1 MSPSKR
7 STLSAQQENSQRLLK
22 LLLAIWDLE
31 TLDQSALTQIYPD
44 GKAEKI
50 KTDLGIRK
58 TIVIERSKKSSE
70 KSKDYE
76 AVLQDLESQGAIV
89 IQKKGQSAFLSLG
102 QTGRSLL
109 GSVVNSVDLVF
120 ETSVGARLMNTLIRW
135 IREEG
140 FTTSTDQPAAPPQ
153 TPQTIASSIASYDEF
168 KEEAMQV
175 LQKLNTD
182 YQLSDTVPIYR
193 LRRSLGDRIDRTQ
206 FNEWLLA
213 MHRDSV
219 VELMSG
225 TMPDLTPDIVEDSVT
240 NPLGLMYYYANLT

>member
-140 FTTSTDQPAAPPQ
+140 FTTSTDQPTAPPQ

-182 YQLSDTVPIYR
+182 YQCDNLVPIYR
-193 LRRSLGDRIDRTQ
+193 LRRDLGDRIDRTQ
-206 FNEWLLA
+206 FNEWLLE
-213 MHRDSV
+213 MHAQSV
-219 VELMSG
+219 VELMG
-225 TMPDLTPDIVEDSVT
+225 GNTPDLTPEIVEDSVVSR
-240 NPLGLMYYYANLT
+240 LGSVYYSVALD

>member
-140 FTTSTDQPAAPPQ
+140 FTTSTDQPTEPPQ

-182 YQLSDTVPIYR
+182 YQCDNLVPIYR
-193 LRRSLGDRIDRTQ
+193 LRRDLGDRIDRTQ
-206 FNEWLLA
+206 FNEWLLE
-213 MHRDSV
+213 MHAQSV
-219 VELMSG
+219 VELMG
-225 TMPDLTPDIVEDSVT
+225 GNTPDLTPEIVEDSVVSR
-240 NPLGLMYYYANLT
+240 LGSVYYSVALD

>member
-31 TLDQSALTQIYPD
+31 TLDPSALTQIYPD

-58 TIVIERSKKSSE
+58 AIVIERSKKSSE

-102 QTGRSLL
+102 HTGRSLL
-109 GSVVNSVDLVF
+109 GSVLTSVDLVF

-140 FTTSTDQPAAPPQ
+140 LTTSTDQPTAP
-153 TPQTIASSIASYDEF
+153 PQTIASSIASYDEF

-182 YQLSDTVPIYR
+182 YQLSDLVPIYR
-193 LRRSLGDRIDRTQ
+193 LRRFLGDRIDRTQ

-213 MHRDSV
+213 MHRNSI

-225 TMPDLTPDIVEDSVT
+225 DIDLTPDIAEDSVT
-240 NPLGLMYYYANLT
+240 SKLGSMYYYVNLI

>member
-31 TLDQSALTQIYPD
+31 TLDPSALTPIYPD

-50 KTDLGIRK
+50 KTDLSIRK
-58 TIVIERSKKSSE
+58 AIVIERSKKSSE

-102 QTGRSLL
+102 HTGRSLL
-109 GSVVNSVDLVF
+109 GSVLTSVDLVF

-140 FTTSTDQPAAPPQ
+140 LTTSTDQPTAP
-153 TPQTIASSIASYDEF
+153 PQTIASSIASYDEF

>member
-182 YQLSDTVPIYR
+182 YQCDNLVPIYR
-193 LRRSLGDRIDRTQ
+193 LRRDLGDRIDRTQ
-206 FNEWLLA
+206 FNEWLLE
-213 MHRDSV
+213 MHAQSV
-219 VELMSG
+219 VELMG
-225 TMPDLTPDIVEDSVT
+225 GNTPDLTPEIVEDSVVSR
-240 NPLGLMYYYANLT
+240 LGSVYYSVALD

>member
-31 TLDQSALTQIYPD
+31 TLDPSALTQIYPD

-58 TIVIERSKKSSE
+58 AIVIERSKKSSE

-102 QTGRSLL
+102 HTGRSLL
-109 GSVVNSVDLVF
+109 GSVLTSVDLVF

-140 FTTSTDQPAAPPQ
+140 LTTSTDQPTAP
-153 TPQTIASSIASYDEF
+153 PQTIASSIASYDEF

>member
-31 TLDQSALTQIYPD
+31 TLDPSALTPIYPD

-58 TIVIERSKKSSE
+58 AIVIERSKKSSE

-102 QTGRSLL
+102 HTGRSLL
-109 GSVVNSVDLVF
+109 GSVLTSVDLVF

-140 FTTSTDQPAAPPQ
+140 LTTSTDQPTAP
-153 TPQTIASSIASYDEF
+153 PQTIASSIASYDEF